1 MSIFKKFNLATK
13 IAIGFGA
20 VIMLLMFTILFGYN
34 GLNKISEDF
43 SHYRKIAKNDVL
55 AADIQTNLL
64 ENEINFKNFIVTG
77 EISAQKEFEKNFR
90 HMEELIYE
98 AKNNIQDKERDTKID
113 LILKYTQEYKEGFQE
128 IVDYQ
133 DRRNTIVLDI
143 LTKKGTELE
152 ENLAKL
158 MESSFEYNDEED
170 LYAMM
175 EAQRHFLLARLH
187 VGKYLEDNK
196 DNFADVVINEFSEMD
211 IRLEYLNEVISDEGR
226 QELIDLINKD
236 KEDYINSFKDVI
248 SLIKNTNERI
258 NRLNDIGLEISN
270 TAEEIKQSIIEEQ
283 STFGPKVK
291 STNDKAIV
299 IMLALSFVAII
310 LSVLVSIKII
320 RMVVFPVKTVTDT
333 FKGFSEG
340 EANLKVRLKANSVD
354 EIGKMA
360 SYFNKFMDKLEIIM
374 NESEKQNWL
383 KTGQSELNEKIRG
396 EQDITSL
403 TYNIIAYV
411 CKYLNAQV
419 GAFYLKTDDDTFKMV
434 SSYAYKKRK
443 NLTNEV
449 KDGEG
454 LVGQCA
460 LEKQTI
466 VLSNVPHDYI
476 TINSGLGEAV
486 PRNIMVTPCIYHEEL
501 NCIIEIGSFYKFSDP
516 QIEFIETISEIIAIS
531 INTAE
536 SRTKLKELLDKSLKQ
551 TEELQ
556 LQQEELR
563 QTNEELEEQAKAL
576 KESEA
581 SLQEQQEELRV
592 INEELEDQTEGLK
605 KQRDEINR
613 KNEELER
620 AQKEIEE
627 KAIDLES
634 ANKYKSEFL
643 ANMSHELRTPLNSI
657 LILSKL
663 LSDKQAKTTITEK
676 DLEFANTIYSSGN
689 DLLDLINDILDLSKV
704 EAGKMEV
711 NLENMNLSELV
722 YDIERS
728 FRQIAIE
735 KGLDFKTNILNGLP
749 EYIYTDPQRVK
760 QIVNNLVSNS
770 FKFTEKG
777 GITVNISRPAPDEIE
792 NNSIDHKTAIKISV
806 IDTGIG
812 IPKDKQKLIFEAFKQ
827 SDGTISRKYGGT
839 GLGLS
844 ISKELTK
851 LLGGSIILESK
862 EGKGTNFAIILPEK
876 LPEKHEFGKEKHS
889 NKQKQ
894 QDLINKS
901 DEEVAVTKVTDM
913 KVSNQEIKDDEKIL
927 NSHERCLLIIEDDP
941 SFSQILIELAN
952 EKGFKC
958 LKAENGETGI
968 SLAAKYKPNAIILDI
983 GLPGIDGW
991 EVIKK
996 LKENSST
1003 KNIPVH
1009 VMSGYEDEDIVE
1021 SKQGIVGYLKKPVG
1035 LDKINEI
1042 FQNIEYINEKPFNN
1056 LLIVED
1062 NKSQR
1067 YSIKELFSNKGV
1079 QTKEVD
1085 TGEKA
1090 YNLLKSESFDCM
1102 ILDLGLRDMSGLELL
1117 KNLRK
1122 NNLLQIPVIVY
1133 TGKELSRE
1141 EEAKLQKYAKTII
1154 VKGPRSMERLMSEVS
1169 LFLHSITVKTAYEKS
1184 DITRMNFEN
1193 DDGLSGKKI
1202 LIIDD
1207 DMRNVFALSSVLEE
1221 KNIKVVVGKNGK
1233 EGIAKLNDNPDTD
1246 LVFMDIMMPEMD
1258 GYTAMRE
1265 IRKIEKYQ
1273 DIPIIALTAKA
1284 MKEDRNKC
1292 IEAGANDYL
1301 TKPVDIQKLISLVRV
1316 WLHK

>member
-1 MSIFKKFNLATK
+1 MSILKKFNLATK

-20 VIMLLMFTILFGYN
+20 VIMLLIFTMLFGYS
-34 GLNKISEDF
+34 GLSKISDDF

-55 AADIQTNLL
+55 AGKIQANLL
-64 ENEINFKNFIVTG
+64 ENQINFKNFIVTG

-90 HMEELIYE
+90 HMEELIYQ
-98 AKNNIQDKERDTKID
+98 AKSNIQDKERAAKID
-113 LILKYTQEYKEGFQE
+113 LILKYTQEYKDGFQE
-128 IVDYQ
+128 IVDYR

-143 LTKKGTELE
+143 LTKTGTELE
-152 ENLAKL
+152 EDLAKI
-158 MESSFEYNDEED
+158 MELSFEYDNQEE
-170 LYAMM
+170 LYAVI
-175 EAQRHFLLARLH
+175 EAQRHFLLARLN

-196 DNFADVVINEFSEMD
+196 DNFADVVISEFSEMD
-211 IRLEYLNEVISDEGR
+211 KSLMEIDESIVDEDRG
-226 QELIDLINKD
+226 ELLDSIHKD
-236 KEDYINSFKDVI
+236 KNNYISSFEEVV
-248 SLIKNTNERI
+248 SLIKNRNERI
-258 NRLNDIGLEISN
+258 NEINNIGIEISN
-270 TAEEIKQSIIEEQ
+270 VAEEIKLSIIEEQ

-291 STNDKAIV
+291 STNDRSIV
-299 IMLALSFVAII
+299 IMVVLSLVAII
-310 LSVLVSIKII
+310 LSVLVSIGIIKI
-320 RMVVFPVKTVTDT
+320 VVLPVKTVTNT

-340 EANLKVRLKANSVD
+340 EADLKVRLEANSVD

-360 SYFNKFMDKLEIIM
+360 SFFNKFMDKLEIVM
-374 NESEKQNWL
+374 NESKKQNWL
-383 KTGQSELNEKIRG
+383 KTGQSELNQKIRG
-396 EQDITSL
+396 EQDVINLSH
-403 TYNIIAYV
+403 NIITYI

-419 GAFYLKTDDDTFKMV
+419 GAFYLKTDENTFRLV

-443 NLTNEV
+443 NISNEI
-449 KDGEG
+449 KEGEG

-466 VLSNVPHDYI
+466 VISNVPQDYVTI
-476 TINSGLGEAV
+476 TSGLGEAV
-486 PRNIMVTPCIYHEEL
+486 PRNILVTPCLYHEEVK
-501 NCIIEIGSFYKFSDP
+501 CIIELGSFYKFTDAE
-516 QIEFIETISEIIAIS
+516 IEFIESISEIIAIS
-531 INTAE
+531 TNSSEA
-536 SRTKLKELLDKSLKQ
+536 RAKMRELLDKSLKQ

-556 LQQEELR
+556 LQQEELK

-581 SLQEQQEELRV
+581 NLQQQQEELRV
-592 INEELEDQTEGLK
+592 INKELEDQTEGLT

-627 KAIDLES
+627 KALDLEN

-663 LSDKQAKTTITEK
+663 LSNKLVNTSITEK
-676 DLEFANTIYSSGN
+676 DLEFADTIYSSGN

-704 EAGKMEV
+704 EAGKMQV
-711 NLENMNLSELV
+711 NLENMSLTELI

-728 FRQIAIE
+728 FRQMAIK
-735 KGLDFKTNILNGLP
+735 KGLSFTTNIHDGLP
-749 EYIYTDPQRVK
+749 NYVYTDTQRVK

-777 GITVNISRPAPDEIE
+777 SITIDISRPTYEE
-792 NNSIDHKTAIKISV
+792 VKNSSVNNETAIKISV

-812 IPKDKQKLIFEAFKQ
+812 IPKDKQKLIFEAFRQ

-851 LLGGSIILESK
+851 LLGGSIILESQ
-862 EGKGTNFAIILPEK
+862 EGKGTTFAIIIPER
-876 LPEKHEFGKEKHS
+876 LSEKKEFKQEKDFG
-889 NKQKQ
+889 NQVQ
-894 QDLINKS
+894 EELINKS
-901 DEEVAVTKVTDM
+901 DEEVAVTKVKDIELKEREN
-913 KVSNQEIKDDEKIL
+913 KVNEEILTSQK
-927 NSHERCLLIIEDDP
+927 RCILIIEDDP

-952 EKGFKC
+952 KKGFKC
-958 LKAENGETGI
+958 IKAENGETGI
-968 SLAAKYKPNAIILDI
+968 DLAAKHKPNAIILDI

-996 LKENSST
+996 LEENPIT

-1009 VMSGYEDEDIVE
+1009 VISGHEEEGIE
-1021 SKQGIVGYLKKPVG
+1021 SKKGIVGYLKKPVS
-1035 LDKINEI
+1035 LDKIDET
-1042 FQNIEYINEKPFNN
+1042 FQNIEYINKKPVNN

-1062 NKSQR
+1062 NKNQR
-1067 YSIKELFSNKGV
+1067 FSITELFRNKGV
-1079 QTKEVD
+1079 HTTEADNGK
-1085 TGEKA
+1085 KA
-1090 YNLLKSESFDCM
+1090 YDLLKNQSFDCV
-1102 ILDLGLRDMSGLELL
+1102 ILDLGLKDMSGFELL
-1117 KNLRK
+1117 ENLRK
-1122 NNLLQIPVIVY
+1122 DDLLQIPVIIY

-1141 EEAKLQKYAKTII
+1141 EEASLQKYAKTII

-1169 LFLHSITVKTAYEKS
+1169 LFLHSITGKASVNKSNMIRRNHEK
-1184 DITRMNFEN
+1184 DT
-1193 DDGLSGKKI
+1193 DLSGKKI
-1202 LIIDD
+1202 LITDD
-1207 DMRNVFALSSVLEE
+1207 DMRNVFALSSMLEE
-1221 KNIKVVVGKNGK
+1221 KNIKVIVGRNGK
-1233 EGIAKLNDNPDTD
+1233 EGISKLNENPDTD

-1265 IRKIEKYQ
+1265 IRKVEKYKK
-1273 DIPIIALTAKA
+1273 IPIIALTAKA
-1284 MKEDRNKC
+1284 MKEDKNKC

-1301 TKPVDIQKLISLVRV
+1301 TKPVDTQKLMSMVGA